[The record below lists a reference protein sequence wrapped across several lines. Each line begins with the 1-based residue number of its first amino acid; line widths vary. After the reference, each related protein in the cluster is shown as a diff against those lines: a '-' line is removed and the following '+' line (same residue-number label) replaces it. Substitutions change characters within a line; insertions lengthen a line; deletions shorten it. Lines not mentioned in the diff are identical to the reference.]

1 MKRQESTIRKMVDA
15 SEKKV
20 LKSLSDTSR
29 LRSVVR
35 EECGDVVVASEKRVL
50 EKVQESND
58 TNPVV
63 NEPICLTVPHTKR
76 RRHGGGVALS
86 QTAVALSQTD
96 AGAIPLDE
104 NTGRVASLIQKTGLT
119 REKQNLFLVDDFF

>member
-1 MKRQESTIRKMVDA
+1 MKRQESSIRKMVDA

-35 EECGDVVVASEKRVL
+35 EECRDVIAASEKRVL

-58 TNPVV
+58 KTVMD
-63 NEPICLTVPHTKR
+63 EPICLTVPHTKR
-76 RRHGGGVALS
+76 RRRGGVAALS
-86 QTAVALSQTD
+86 QTTD
-96 AGAIPLDE
+96 TGTVPRDE
-104 NTGRVASLIQKTGLT
+104 NAERVVSLIQKAGLA